1 MTYSTLE
8 IKTGYIY
15 FLKSNLLG
23 GYKIGITTNPVSRF
37 KALAVGTKATLIGYW
52 SLDAYR
58 ELEKALHAEYKA
70 ERVPQ
75 SEWFDLD
82 STQIQEVIQKIASI
96 SNQEFLLPEFAQAF
110 VGPQYKVMKTTPYE
124 TTKYNGWNWFGI
136 TVILMFVSA
145 LVALNF

>member
-58 ELEKALHAEYKA
+58 ELEKTA
-70 ERVPQ
+70 R
-75 SEWFDLD
+75 
-82 STQIQEVIQKIASI
+82 
-96 SNQEFLLPEFAQAF
+96 
-110 VGPQYKVMKTTPYE
+110 
-124 TTKYNGWNWFGI
+124 
-136 TVILMFVSA
+136 
-145 LVALNF
+145 